1 MNLQYIFR
9 LTVALIALL
18 AGVFYYICYTPGLVQ
33 RAAPAFIEKHIP
45 EVSLR
50 SLHIGG
56 QSLAYPEVLKLYD
69 IKAQV
74 EWKDEIYHIEI
85 AEFDFLNFQTFI
97 RLQQQALLQFVGLN
111 IERKNFKVVGAALS
125 LTANLD
131 TKGFKNCEIVVSN
144 GEVMIPPYRVTRVQ
158 TKIQASEEGF
168 KIPEFQGQAY
178 GGSVKGSVD
187 VTFGKKT
194 SEVVRIEF
202 KDFKSLDLEDVNKA
216 LFSQLQGDVNGTLRL
231 TRLDGLIQVFAIMA
245 EMPKEG
251 SMSMALAKKIGSYM
265 TDEESRY
272 KAMAMIDKQGKLDFD
287 SAQIRILNL
296 NPNLAGVTITLENKK
311 EDFRIHETTNVDF
324 ARILKKVDWKQ

>member
-18 AGVFYYICYTPGLVQ
+18 AGVFYYICYTPALIQ

-50 SLHIGG
+50 SLRIGG

-69 IKAQV
+69 IQAEV
-74 EWKDEIYHIEI
+74 EWQNEIYHIEI
-85 AEFDFLNFQTFI
+85 AEFNFLNFQTFI
-97 RLQQQALLQFVGLN
+97 RVQQQALFEFVGLN
-111 IERKNFKVVGAALS
+111 IERKNFKVVGAALN
-125 LTANLD
+125 LTVNLD
-131 TKGFKNCEIVVSN
+131 TKGFKNCEIVTSN

-158 TKIQASEEGF
+158 TKIQASREGF

-178 GGSVKGSVD
+178 GGWVKGSVD
-187 VTFGKKT
+187 VTFVKKT
-194 SEVVRIEF
+194 SEVVRMEF
-202 KDFKSLDLEDVNKA
+202 KDFKSLELEDVNKA

-245 EMPKEG
+245 EMPKGG
-251 SMSMALAKKIGSYM
+251 SMSMALTKKISSYM

-272 KAMAMIDKQGKLDFD
+272 KVMAMLDSQGKIDFD
-287 SAQIRILNL
+287 SARIRILNL
-296 NPNLAGVTITLENKK
+296 NRNLAGVTITLENKK